1 VPERI
6 IQRGK
11 AAAEELMIKKERKD
25 KKNRSQ
31 DPRMMNTRS
40 LEYESIMLDS
50 FPSNF
55 FFVYFFFKLC

>member
-1 VPERI
+1 MPERI